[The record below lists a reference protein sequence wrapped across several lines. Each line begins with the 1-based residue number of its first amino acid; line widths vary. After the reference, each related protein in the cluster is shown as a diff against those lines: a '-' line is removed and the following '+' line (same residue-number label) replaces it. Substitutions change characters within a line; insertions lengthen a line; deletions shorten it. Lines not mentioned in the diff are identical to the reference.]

1 MRIIHNKSIK
11 MSERL
16 EDFSLGKTMHSKGSL
31 QKVGVVGCGTMG
43 QEITVLMSQSGIEV
57 VFIDINED
65 RVAEVL
71 RRIEAQLDDR
81 ISKWGLTGGEKKL
94 ILSRIKGSTDY
105 SDLTDCEIVFETVN
119 SKKKGT
125 SLELRQEIFR
135 KIEAVVQPDA
145 IIVSN
150 TATLM
155 ISEISSVLRNPQ
167 RAMGL
172 HFFSPVGK
180 VKIIEAVRSV
190 YTNDETYAM
199 VSKLAL
205 LIGKKLINVNE
216 SSGNI
221 STRMLVPLIN
231 EACEILM
238 EGVATVSD
246 IDETMK
252 ETSGLQLGPFEMA
265 DKIGLDK
272 VLKWM
277 ENLYVEFGETK
288 YKPSPV
294 LKRMVRANLLGRR
307 VGEGFYLYR
316 NGRRIS
322 KTGSITNLGRE

>member
-1 MRIIHNKSIK
+1 
-11 MSERL
+11 MSEQL
-16 EDFSLGKTMHSKGSL
+16 EDFSLGKSIHSKGSL
-31 QKVGVVGCGTMG
+31 QKVGIVGCGTMG
-43 QEITVLMSQSGIEV
+43 QEISVLMSQSGIEV
-57 VFIDINED
+57 IFIDISED

-71 RRIEAQLDDR
+71 KRIEAQLDDR

-105 SDLTDCEIVFETVN
+105 NELSECEIVFETVN

-135 KIEAVVQPDA
+135 KIEAVIQPDA

-155 ISEISSVLRNPQ
+155 ISEISSVLKRPE

-190 YTNDETYAM
+190 YTNEETYKM

-238 EGVATVSD
+238 EGVATVAD

-277 ENLYVEFGETK
+277 ENLYAEFGETK
-288 YKPSPV
+288 YKPSPM
-294 LKRMVRANLLGRR
+294 LKRMVRANLVGRR
-307 VGEGFYLYR
+307 VGEGFYLYQGGKR
-316 NGRRIS
+316 LP
-322 KTGSITNLGRE
+322 KKGSITNLGRE

>member
-1 MRIIHNKSIK
+1 

-16 EDFSLGKTMHSKGSL
+16 EDFSLGKSMQSKGTI
-31 QKVGVVGCGTMG
+31 QKIGIVGCGTMG
-43 QEITVLMSQSGIEV
+43 QELSVLISQSGIDV
-57 VFIDINED
+57 AFIDVSDE
-65 RVAEVL
+65 RVADIMV
-71 RRIEAQLDDR
+71 RIEKMLDDR
-81 ISKWGLTGGEKKL
+81 ISRWGLTSSEKKL

-105 SDLTDCEIVFETVN
+105 QTVADCDVVFETVN

-125 SLELRQEIFR
+125 SLELRQQIF
-135 KIEAVVQPDA
+135 KKLESVLSPTA
-145 IIVSN
+145 IIASN

-155 ISEISSVLRNPQ
+155 ISEITSVLNHPE

-172 HFFSPVGK
+172 HFFSPVNK

-190 YTNDETYAM
+190 HTSDETYAT
-199 VSKLAL
+199 VSKLAMM
-205 LIGKKLINVNE
+205 IGKKLINVNE

-238 EGVATVSD
+238 EGIATVAD

-272 VLKWM
+272 LLKWM
-277 ENLYVEFGETK
+277 ENLYAEFGEQK

-294 LKRMVRANLLGRR
+294 LKRMVRANLFGRR
-307 VGEGFYLYR
+307 VGEGFYLYQ
-316 NGRRIS
+316 GDKRIP
-322 KTGSITNLGRE
+322 KHGQIITLGRA

>member
-1 MRIIHNKSIK
+1 

-105 SDLTDCEIVFETVN
+105 SELSECEIVFETVN

-155 ISEISSVLRNPQ
+155 ISEISSVLRLPE

>member
-1 MRIIHNKSIK
+1 

-16 EDFSLGKTMHSKGSL
+16 EDFSLGKSMQPKGSI

-43 QEITVLMSQSGIEV
+43 QEISVLISQSGIEV
-57 VFIDINED
+57 AFIDISDD
-65 RVAEVL
+65 RIAEVF
-71 RRIEAQLDDR
+71 RRIEQQLDDR
-81 ISKWGLTGGEKKL
+81 ISKWGLTGSEKKL

-105 SDLTDCEIVFETVN
+105 STLADCDIVFETVN

-125 SLELRQEIFR
+125 SLDLRQDIFR
-135 KIEAVVQPDA
+135 KIEAVVSPEA
-145 IIVSN
+145 VIASN

-155 ISEISSVLRNPQ
+155 ISEISSVLKNPG

-180 VKIIEAVRSV
+180 IKIIEAVRSV
-190 YTNDETYAM
+190 YTTDETFAV

-205 LIGKKLINVNE
+205 LIGKRLINVNE
-216 SSGNI
+216 SAGNI

-277 ENLYVEFGETK
+277 ENLYAEFGEHK

-294 LKRMVRANLLGRR
+294 LKRLVRANLVGRR
-307 VGEGFYLYR
+307 TGEGFYLYQDNKR
-316 NGRRIS
+316 LS
-322 KTGSITNLGRE
+322 KKGSITNLGRG

>member
-1 MRIIHNKSIK
+1 
-11 MSERL
+11 MSDRL
-16 EDFSLGKTMHSKGSL
+16 EDFSLGKSMQSKGTI
-31 QKVGVVGCGTMG
+31 QKVGIVGCGTMG
-43 QEITVLMSQSGIEV
+43 QELSVLISQSGIDV
-57 VFIDINED
+57 AFIDISDE
-65 RVAEVL
+65 RVADVMV
-71 RRIEAQLDDR
+71 RIEAMLDDR
-81 ISKWGLTGGEKKL
+81 ISRWGLTGSEKKL

-105 SDLTDCEIVFETVN
+105 QTVADCDIVFETVN

-125 SLELRQEIFR
+125 SLELRQQIFR
-135 KIEAVVQPDA
+135 KLEAVLSPTAV
-145 IIVSN
+145 IVSN

-155 ISEISSVLRNPQ
+155 ISEIASVLAHPE

-172 HFFSPVGK
+172 HFFSPVNK
-180 VKIIEAVRSV
+180 VKIVETVRCV
-190 YTNDETYAM
+190 YTSDETYAT
-199 VSKLAL
+199 VSKFAL
-205 LIGKKLINVNE
+205 LIGKKMINVNE

-272 VLKWM
+272 LLKWM
-277 ENLYVEFGETK
+277 ENLYIEFGEQK

-294 LKRMVRANLLGRR
+294 LKRMVRANLYGRR
-307 VGEGFYLYR
+307 VGEGFYLYQGDKR
-316 NGRRIS
+316 LPKHGH
-322 KTGSITNLGRE
+322 ITNLGRV

>member
-1 MRIIHNKSIK
+1 

-16 EDFSLGKTMHSKGSL
+16 EDFSLGKSMQPKGSI

-43 QEITVLMSQSGIEV
+43 QEISVLISQSGIEV
-57 VFIDINED
+57 AFIDISDE
-65 RVAEVL
+65 RIAEVF
-71 RRIEAQLDDR
+71 RRIEQQLDDR
-81 ISKWGLTGGEKKL
+81 ISKWGLTGSEKKL

-105 SDLTDCEIVFETVN
+105 STLADCDIVFETVN

-125 SLELRQEIFR
+125 SLDLRQDIFR
-135 KIEAVVQPDA
+135 KIEAVVSPDA
-145 IIVSN
+145 VIASN

-155 ISEISSVLRNPQ
+155 ISEISSVLKKRG
-167 RAMGL
+167 RALGL

-180 VKIIEAVRSV
+180 IKVIEAVRSV
-190 YTNDETYAM
+190 YTTDETYAV

-205 LIGKKLINVNE
+205 LIGKRLINVNE
-216 SSGNI
+216 SAGNI

-277 ENLYVEFGETK
+277 ENLYAEFGEHK

-294 LKRMVRANLLGRR
+294 LKRLVRANLVGRR
-307 VGEGFYLYR
+307 TGEGFYLYQDNKR
-316 NGRRIS
+316 LS
-322 KTGSITNLGRE
+322 KKGSITNLGRG

>member
-1 MRIIHNKSIK
+1 

-16 EDFSLGKTMHSKGSL
+16 EDFSLGKSMQPKGSI
-31 QKVGVVGCGTMG
+31 QKIGIVGCGAMG
-43 QEITVLMSQSGIEV
+43 QEIAVLVSQSGIEV
-57 VFIDINED
+57 AFIDVSD
-65 RVAEVL
+65 T
-71 RRIEAQLDDR
+71 RIEEVMNRIGKHLDDR
-81 ISKWGLTGGEKKL
+81 ISKWGLTGSEKKL

-105 SDLTDCEIVFETVN
+105 TSLAECDVIFETVN

-135 KIEAVVQPDA
+135 KIEAVVSPTA
-145 IIVSN
+145 VIASN

-155 ISEISSVLRNPQ
+155 ISEISSALKNPE
-167 RAMGL
+167 RAIGL

-180 VKIIEAVRSV
+180 VKIIEAVKSV
-190 YTNDETYAM
+190 YTNSETYDL

-216 SSGNI
+216 SAGNI

-238 EGVATVSD
+238 EGVATVAD

-277 ENLYVEFGETK
+277 ENLYIEFGEQK

-294 LKRMVRANLLGRR
+294 LKRMVRANLVGRR
-307 VGEGFYLYR
+307 TGEGFYLYNNGKR
-316 NGRRIS
+316 NS
-322 KTGSITNLGRE
+322 KTGSITNLGRA

>member
-1 MRIIHNKSIK
+1 

-57 VFIDINED
+57 VFIDISED

-105 SDLTDCEIVFETVN
+105 SELSDCEIVFETVN

-155 ISEISSVLRNPQ
+155 ISEISSVLRLPE

-190 YTNDETYAM
+190 YTNDVTYAM

-205 LIGKKLINVNE
+205 LIGKKLVNVNE

-316 NGRRIS
+316 NGRKIT

>member
-1 MRIIHNKSIK
+1 

-16 EDFSLGKTMHSKGSL
+16 EDFSLGKSMQSKGTI
-31 QKVGVVGCGTMG
+31 QKVGIVGCGTMG
-43 QEITVLMSQSGIEV
+43 QELSVLISQSGIDV
-57 VFIDINED
+57 AFIDVSDERILD
-65 RVAEVL
+65 VL
-71 RRIEAQLDDR
+71 RRIEAMLDDR
-81 ISKWGLTGGEKKL
+81 ISRWGLTNSEKKV

-105 SDLTDCEIVFETVN
+105 TTIADCDVVFETVN

-125 SLELRQEIFR
+125 SLELRQQIFK
-135 KIEAVVQPDA
+135 KIESVVSPEAVIA
-145 IIVSN
+145 SN

-155 ISEISSVLRNPQ
+155 ISEISSVLTHPH

-172 HFFSPVGK
+172 HFFSPVNK

-190 YTNDETYAM
+190 YTSDETYAT

-238 EGVATVSD
+238 EGIATVSD

-265 DKIGLDK
+265 DRIGLDK
-272 VLKWM
+272 LLKWM
-277 ENLYVEFGETK
+277 ENLYIEFGDQK

-294 LKRMVRANLLGRR
+294 LKRMVRANLFGRR
-307 VGEGFYLYR
+307 VGEGFYLYKG
-316 NGRRIS
+316 NKKIQKAGQIS
-322 KTGSITNLGRE
+322 TLGRA

>member
-1 MRIIHNKSIK
+1 

-16 EDFSLGKTMHSKGSL
+16 EDFSLGKTMQSKGSL
-31 QKVGVVGCGTMG
+31 QKVGVVGCGAMG
-43 QEITVLMSQSGIEV
+43 QEISVLVSQSGIEV
-57 VFIDINED
+57 AFVDISDE
-65 RVAEVL
+65 RVAEVFK
-71 RRIEAQLDDR
+71 RIENQLDDR
-81 ISKWGLTGGEKKL
+81 ISKWGLTGSEKKL

-105 SDLTDCEIVFETVN
+105 SSLSDCDIVIETVN

-125 SLELRQEIFR
+125 SLELRMEIFK
-135 KIEAVVQPDA
+135 KIESVVSVDTV
-145 IIVSN
+145 IVSN

-155 ISEISSVLRNPQ
+155 ISEIASVLKRPD

-172 HFFSPVGK
+172 HFFSPVSK
-180 VKIIEAVRSV
+180 VKVIEAVRSV
-190 YTNDETYAM
+190 YTSDDTYNL

-216 SSGNI
+216 SAGNI

-238 EGVATVSD
+238 EGVASVMD

-277 ENLYVEFGETK
+277 ENLYIEFGEQK

-294 LKRMVRANLLGRR
+294 LKRMVRANIVGRR
-307 VGEGFYLYR
+307 VGEGFYLYK
-316 NGRRIS
+316 GSKRIP
-322 KTGSITNLGRE
+322 KTGSIINLGRE

>member
-1 MRIIHNKSIK
+1 
-11 MSERL
+11 
-16 EDFSLGKTMHSKGSL
+16 
-31 QKVGVVGCGTMG
+31 MG
-43 QEITVLMSQSGIEV
+43 QEIAVLVSQSGIEV
-57 VFIDINED
+57 AFIDVSDI
-65 RVAEVL
+65 
-71 RRIEAQLDDR
+71 RIEEVMNRIGTHLDDR
-81 ISKWGLTGGEKKL
+81 ISKWGLTGSEKKL

-105 SDLTDCEIVFETVN
+105 TSLADCDVIFETVN

-135 KIEAVVQPDA
+135 KIEAVVSPTA
-145 IIVSN
+145 VIASN

-155 ISEISSVLRNPQ
+155 ISEISSALKNPE
-167 RAMGL
+167 RAIGL

-180 VKIIEAVRSV
+180 VKIIEAVKSV
-190 YTNDETYAM
+190 YTNTETYDL

-205 LIGKKLINVNE
+205 LVGKKLINVNE
-216 SSGNI
+216 SAGNI

-238 EGVATVSD
+238 EGVATVAD

-277 ENLYVEFGETK
+277 ENLYIEFGEQK

-294 LKRMVRANLLGRR
+294 LKRMVRANLVGRR
-307 VGEGFYLYR
+307 TGEGFYLYS
-316 NGRRIS
+316 NGKRSS
-322 KTGSITNLGRE
+322 KTGSITNLGRA

>member
-1 MRIIHNKSIK
+1 

-16 EDFSLGKTMHSKGSL
+16 EDFSLGKSMQSKGTI
-31 QKVGVVGCGTMG
+31 QKVGIVGCGTMG
-43 QEITVLMSQSGIEV
+43 QELSILISQSGIDV
-57 VFIDINED
+57 AFIDVSDE
-65 RVAEVL
+65 RVADILV
-71 RRIEAQLDDR
+71 RIEAMLDDR
-81 ISKWGLTGGEKKL
+81 ISRWGLTTSEKKL

-105 SDLTDCEIVFETVN
+105 QTVSDCDIVFETVN

-125 SLELRQEIFR
+125 SLELRQQIFR
-135 KIEAVVQPDA
+135 KIESVISPTAVIA
-145 IIVSN
+145 SN

-155 ISEISSVLRNPQ
+155 ISEISSVLDHPE

-172 HFFSPVGK
+172 HFFSPVSK

-190 YTNDETYAM
+190 YTNDETYAT

-205 LIGKKLINVNE
+205 LIGRKLVNVNE

-221 STRMLVPLIN
+221 STRMIVPLIN

-238 EGVATVSD
+238 EGVATVAD

-272 VLKWM
+272 LLKWM
-277 ENLYVEFGETK
+277 ENLYTEFGEQK

-294 LKRMVRANLLGRR
+294 LKRMVRAHLYGRR
-307 VGEGFYLYR
+307 VGEGFYIYQGDKRL
-316 NGRRIS
+316 S
-322 KTGSITNLGRE
+322 KKGHITNLGRV

>member
-1 MRIIHNKSIK
+1 

-16 EDFSLGKTMHSKGSL
+16 EDFSLGKSMQPKGSI
-31 QKVGVVGCGTMG
+31 QKIGIVGCGAMG
-43 QEITVLMSQSGIEV
+43 QEIAVLVSQSGIEV
-57 VFIDINED
+57 AFIDVSDI
-65 RVAEVL
+65 
-71 RRIEAQLDDR
+71 RIEEVMNRIGTHLDDR
-81 ISKWGLTGGEKKL
+81 ISKWGLTGSEKKL

-105 SDLTDCEIVFETVN
+105 TSLADCDVIFETVN
-119 SKKKGT
+119 SQKKGT

-135 KIEAVVQPDA
+135 KIEAVVSPTA
-145 IIVSN
+145 VIASN

-155 ISEISSVLRNPQ
+155 ISEISSALKNPE
-167 RAMGL
+167 RAIGL

-180 VKIIEAVRSV
+180 VKIIEAVKSV
-190 YTNDETYAM
+190 YTNTETYDL

-205 LIGKKLINVNE
+205 LVGKKLINVNE
-216 SSGNI
+216 SAGNI

-238 EGVATVSD
+238 EGVATVAD

-277 ENLYVEFGETK
+277 ENLYIEFGEQK

-294 LKRMVRANLLGRR
+294 LKRMVRANLVGRR
-307 VGEGFYLYR
+307 TGEGFYLYS
-316 NGRRIS
+316 NGKRSS
-322 KTGSITNLGRE
+322 KTGSITNLGRA

>member
-1 MRIIHNKSIK
+1 

-16 EDFSLGKTMHSKGSL
+16 EDFSLGKTKQVKGSL
-31 QKVGVVGCGTMG
+31 QKVGLVGCGAMG
-43 QEITVLMSQSGIEV
+43 QEISVLISQSGIEV
-57 VFIDINED
+57 AFVDISEE
-65 RVAEVL
+65 RVAEVF
-71 RRIEAQLDDR
+71 RRIEVQLDDR
-81 ISKWGLTGGEKKL
+81 ISKWGLTGSEKKL

-105 SDLTDCEIVFETVN
+105 SCLSDCDIVIETIN

-125 SLELRQEIFR
+125 SLDLRQEIFK
-135 KIEAVVQPDA
+135 KIESVVSQDA

-155 ISEISSVLRNPQ
+155 ISEISSVLKKPE

-180 VKIIEAVRSV
+180 IKIIEAVRSV
-190 YTNDETYAM
+190 YTNDDAYNM

-205 LIGKKLINVNE
+205 LAGKKLINVNE
-216 SSGNI
+216 SAGNI

-277 ENLYVEFGETK
+277 ENLYVEFGEQK

-294 LKRMVRANLLGRR
+294 LKRMVRADLLGRR
-307 VGEGFYLYR
+307 VGEGFYMYK
-316 NGRRIS
+316 GSRRIP
-322 KTGSITNLGRE
+322 KKGSITNLGRE

>member
-1 MRIIHNKSIK
+1 

-16 EDFSLGKTMHSKGSL
+16 EDFSLGKSMQPKGSI
-31 QKVGVVGCGTMG
+31 QKIGIVGCGAMG
-43 QEITVLMSQSGIEV
+43 QEIAVLVSQSGIEV
-57 VFIDINED
+57 AFIDVSDI
-65 RVAEVL
+65 
-71 RRIEAQLDDR
+71 RIEEVMNRIGTHLDDR
-81 ISKWGLTGGEKKL
+81 ISKWGLTGSEKKL

-105 SDLTDCEIVFETVN
+105 TSLADCDVIFETVN

-135 KIEAVVQPDA
+135 KIEAVVSPTA
-145 IIVSN
+145 VIASN

-155 ISEISSVLRNPQ
+155 ISEISSALKNPE
-167 RAMGL
+167 RAIGL

-180 VKIIEAVRSV
+180 VKIIEAVKSV
-190 YTNDETYAM
+190 YTNTETYDL

-205 LIGKKLINVNE
+205 LVGKKLINVNE
-216 SSGNI
+216 SAGNI

-238 EGVATVSD
+238 EGVATVAD

-277 ENLYVEFGETK
+277 ENLYIEFGEQK

-294 LKRMVRANLLGRR
+294 LKRMVRANLVGRR
-307 VGEGFYLYR
+307 TGEGFYLYSDGKR
-316 NGRRIS
+316 SS
-322 KTGSITNLGRE
+322 KTGSITNLGRA

>member
-1 MRIIHNKSIK
+1 ML
-11 MSERL
+11 ERL
-16 EDFSLGKTMHSKGSL
+16 EDFSLGKSMQSKGTI
-31 QKVGVVGCGTMG
+31 QKIGIVGCGTMG
-43 QEITVLMSQSGIEV
+43 QELSVLISQSGIDV
-57 VFIDINED
+57 AFIDITDE
-65 RVAEVL
+65 RVADILV
-71 RRIEAQLDDR
+71 RIEAMLDDR
-81 ISKWGLTGGEKKL
+81 ISRWGLTNGEKKL

-105 SDLTDCEIVFETVN
+105 KTLADCDVVFETVN

-125 SLELRQEIFR
+125 SLELRQEIFK
-135 KIEAVVQPDA
+135 KIESVVSLTTVIA
-145 IIVSN
+145 SN

-155 ISEISSVLRNPQ
+155 ISEISSVLKHPE

-172 HFFSPVGK
+172 HFFAPVGK
-180 VKIIEAVRSV
+180 VKIVEAVRSV
-190 YTNDETYAM
+190 YTNDETYAI

-238 EGVATVSD
+238 EGIATVAD

-272 VLKWM
+272 LLKWM
-277 ENLYVEFGETK
+277 ENLYIEFGDQK

-294 LKRMVRANLLGRR
+294 LKRMVRAQLFGRR
-307 VGEGFYLYR
+307 VGEGFYLYQGDKR
-316 NGRRIS
+316 LPKHGQIIS
-322 KTGSITNLGRE
+322 LGRV